1 MEFQPV
7 TLSMSHGLESI
18 ESLATGSFFKQNS
31 LKSNQ
36 LSPKAVPRIT
46 VTPILQS
53 SELKWNRGILED
65 DTPSGIRMS
74 HLRPPPKLTLPPPVS
89 RTVFNGCRAM
99 IHYDLQR
106 TRLTLI

>member
-1 MEFQPV
+1 
-7 TLSMSHGLESI
+7 MSHGLESI

-99 IHYDLQR
+99 IHYDLQS